1 MTTSLQTAAA
11 KCSVPLVIKL
21 LQEENVSINETDVEG
36 HTALDHALM
45 KNQSKSVE
53 ILLASGAKF
62 NEVI

>member
-45 KNQSKSVE
+45 KNQSNIRS
-53 ILLASGAKF
+53 IS
-62 NEVI
+62 